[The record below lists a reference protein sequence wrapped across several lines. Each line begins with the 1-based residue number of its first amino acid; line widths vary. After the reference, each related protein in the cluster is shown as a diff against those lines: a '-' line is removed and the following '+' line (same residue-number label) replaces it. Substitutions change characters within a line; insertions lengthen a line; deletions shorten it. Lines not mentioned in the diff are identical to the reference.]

1 MHQGRSLSVKKA
13 QLDPITHRK
22 LLVMMV
28 TVIVAFGVGL
38 CLEKPVADIPQKDVT
53 FVEEIIHYLRAL
65 RSDSEGRDGWWFA
78 TVHHLE
84 RCGAQCRIECCV
96 VAVFCPRQPVNLGA
110 RSVAG
115 DAT

>member
-1 MHQGRSLSVKKA
+1 
-13 QLDPITHRK
+13 
-22 LLVMMV
+22 MV

-38 CLEKPVADIPQKDVT
+38 CLEKPVADVAQKDVT
-53 FVEEIIHYLRAL
+53 FVEEIIHYLRAR

-84 RCGAQCRIECCV
+84 RCGAQCRMECRV
-96 VAVFCPRQPVNLGA
+96 VVVFWPRQLVNPGA
-110 RSVAG
+110 RSVVG